1 MTGSTSATE
10 MVVGV
15 GLGAISA
22 KRDSTNGKKATEEV
36 KAPGATIPTA
46 TDQAKVQE
54 KDEAK
59 EKASA
64 NARPPQEKSEPV
76 NPTEA
81 NNNSA
86 PAPELGVRQAVIQN
100 SPKQKVQPTAPT
112 VPVAPLTLFPISTAE
127 LTKSTTPVKRPAAIN
142 VPDTLALKRTK
153 LSPNIPGS
161 ASLVPSSTLPTKGH
175 LTPSHIIE
183 ARRRLEEI
191 KAKRQD
197 TARLQCDIDTQ
208 SEPYQKKLQEEIDQ
222 INREMEEQ
230 ERLHEEEQ
238 QRLSESTDWLKQQQA
253 ADTES

>member
-10 MVVGV
+10 MVAGV
-15 GLGAISA
+15 GPGAISA
-22 KRDSTNGKKATEEV
+22 KRDSINGKKATEELKV
-36 KAPGATIPTA
+36 TGATSPA
-46 TDQAKVQE
+46 AADQAEVQE
-54 KDEAK
+54 KDEAR

-64 NARPPQEKSEPV
+64 NARRPQEKSELV
-76 NPTEA
+76 SHTKA
-81 NNNSA
+81 NNDTA
-86 PAPELGVRQAVIQN
+86 PAPELGVRQAIIQN
-100 SPKQKVQPTAPT
+100 PPEQKLQPTAST
-112 VPVAPLTLFPISTAE
+112 ILVAPLTSFPISTAE

-142 VPDTLALKRTK
+142 VPDTPALKRTK